1 MSASGT
7 AMSPGDLADLFN
19 ELSQAIDDFR
29 LSDDL
34 PAGTSVADL
43 ARLKDE
49 AQALEDRAHQLT
61 AASIAATMIA
71 VQPDLEKIRNAT
83 ATATYQLGHLATVS
97 KAIGIATAG
106 VALGAAI
113 ATGNVAAITST
124 AEAFAISVV

>member
-1 MSASGT
+1 MSASE
-7 AMSPGDLADLFN
+7 LADLFN

-29 LSDDL
+29 LRDDL
-34 PAGTSVADL
+34 PVSTSTTDL

-61 AASIAATMIA
+61 AASIAATMAAI
-71 VQPDLEKIRNAT
+71 QPDLEKIRNAT
-83 ATATYQLGHLATVS
+83 ATATQQLAHLTTVS

-124 AEAFAISVV
+124 AEAFALSVV